1 MGTLEDLSPFR
12 FLKTSRWRSARH
24 VEGDV
29 YSIWVSESGC
39 EWHVVVEF
47 QLNFANL
54 VLPIILDSLLHY
66 VQGWHGINFPR
77 KKSSK
82 LTTIGRRKLHTNCIM
97 HAVTYHKMIYF

>member
-29 YSIWVSESGC
+29 YSIW
-39 EWHVVVEF
+39 
-47 QLNFANL
+47 